1 MKVEYYKEWSSV
13 YQRELEFKVFGHA
26 GKPCIAFPSQ
36 DGRFF
41 DYENRGII
49 DSMSWYIE
57 QGKIQVFCVES
68 MDQESFSATYKSGYD
83 RIRAQEAYYE
93 YIIKDIV
100 PRVYEI
106 NTYGNGGGVASGIMT
121 FGVSLGAYH
130 AVNFIMRRPDIFDA
144 VLALSGVYD
153 SYFFIQGYSD
163 ELMFLNSPVES
174 LKNMAYNHPYVN
186 MYKNSRIVIC
196 VGQGNWEEE
205 CLKSTREMDTQLHRL
220 GIPAWCD
227 YWGYDKPHDWPSW
240 LEQVPYFLYHILD

>member
-13 YQRELEFKVFGHA
+13 YQRDLEFKVFGHA

-100 PRVYEI
+100 
-106 NTYGNGGGVASGIMT
+106 
-121 FGVSLGAYH
+121 
-130 AVNFIMRRPDIFDA
+130 
-144 VLALSGVYD
+144 
-153 SYFFIQGYSD
+153 
-163 ELMFLNSPVES
+163 
-174 LKNMAYNHPYVN
+174 
-186 MYKNSRIVIC
+186 
-196 VGQGNWEEE
+196 
-205 CLKSTREMDTQLHRL
+205 
-220 GIPAWCD
+220 
-227 YWGYDKPHDWPSW
+227 
-240 LEQVPYFLYHILD
+240 YFLFYIIITNISLSTFKI